1 MRSGPTAAPAPSRR
15 TVLAAAGLGLGL
27 QFIGANAFAAG
38 TRNRFVLIICRGAA
52 DGLSVT
58 PPIGDAN
65 YVPLRGDLAITGDAL
80 RLDGD
85 FGLHPQLSAIHR
97 MAQTGQ
103 ARIAPAVA
111 MPDRIRSHFE
121 AQDKLENGAG
131 HDAAVGWMNRALAS
145 LAKGDKAEGLSV
157 GPVAPLVLRGPVPT
171 ASWSPGRV
179 VETEAR
185 LPTLIQDL
193 YKDDPVLSVA
203 FGTGL
208 QTEAAVQAAMS
219 RLASPDPEM
228 QTAADASAVESAMAR
243 GVSARDSARLARSMS
258 GSDRKAA
265 RTLGQTIAGL
275 MLQDAGADMV
285 AISLDGFDTH
295 ANQAGQLATR
305 LTYLD
310 ALVDGLHSG
319 LGQAWADTAVL
330 VVTEFGR
337 TARANGTAGTDHGTA
352 STALLL
358 GGGLKRGGIIGDW
371 PTLQEAKLYENRD
384 LAPTL
389 DLRSLFKGVLADHMG
404 VDRRVLDTTVFPD
417 SANAPPLQ
425 TLV

>member
-52 DGLSVT
+52 DGLSVP

-65 YVPLRGDLAITGDAL
+65 YVPLRGPLAITQAAL
-80 RLDGD
+80 RVDGD
-85 FGLHPQLSAIHR
+85 FGLHPQLSAIHQ
-97 MAQTGQ
+97 MAQAGQ

-121 AQDKLENGAG
+121 AQDRLENGAG
-131 HDAAVGWMNRALAS
+131 HDAVGWMNRTLAS
-145 LAKGDKAEGLSV
+145 LGPRSRVEGLSV

-203 FGTGL
+203 FGKGL
-208 QTEAAVQAAMS
+208 QTEATAQAAMS
-219 RLASPDPEM
+219 RLGSPDPEA
-228 QTAADASAVESAMAR
+228 QTAADASAVESAMAQ
-243 GVSARDSARLARSMS
+243 GPSPRDSARMTRTMS

-265 RTLGQTIAGL
+265 HALGQTVAGF
-275 MLQDAGADMV
+275 MRQDTGADMV

-337 TARANGTAGTDHGTA
+337 TARINGTAGTDHGTA

-371 PTLQEAKLYENRD
+371 PTLQENKLYENRD

>member
-1 MRSGPTAAPAPSRR
+1 MRPAPIGAPSRR

-27 QFIGANAFAAG
+27 QFVGANAFAAG

-52 DGLSVT
+52 DGLSVA
-58 PPIGDAN
+58 PPVGDAN
-65 YVPLRGDLAITGDAL
+65 YVPLRGDLAITEEAL

-85 FGLHPQLSAIHR
+85 FGLHPQLSAIHQ
-97 MAQTGQ
+97 MAQADQ

-121 AQDKLENGAG
+121 AQDRLENGAG
-131 HDAAVGWMNRALAS
+131 HEAAVGWMNRTLAS
-145 LAKGDKAEGLSV
+145 LGARSKAEGLSV

-203 FGTGL
+203 FGKGL
-208 QTEAAVQAAMS
+208 QTEATAQAAMS
-219 RLASPDPEM
+219 RLASPAPEA
-228 QTAADASAVESAMAR
+228 QTAADAAAVESAMAQGLSPR
-243 GVSARDSARLARSMS
+243 EAARRTRAMS

-265 RTLGQTIAGL
+265 HALGQTVAGF
-275 MLQDAGADMV
+275 MRQDTGADMV

-305 LTYLD
+305 LSYLD
-310 ALVDGLHSG
+310 ALADGLRTG
-319 LGQAWADTAVL
+319 LGAAWGQTVVL

-337 TARANGTAGTDHGTA
+337 TARTNGTAGTDHGTA
-352 STALLL
+352 STALML
-358 GGGLKRGGIIGDW
+358 GGGLKPGGIIGDW
-371 PTLQEAKLYENRD
+371 PSLQESKLYENRD

-389 DLRSLFKGVLADHMG
+389 DMRSLFKGVLADHMG
-404 VDRRVLDTTVFPD
+404 VDRRALDTTVFPD
-417 SANAPPLQ
+417 SASAPPLQ
-425 TLV
+425 NLV